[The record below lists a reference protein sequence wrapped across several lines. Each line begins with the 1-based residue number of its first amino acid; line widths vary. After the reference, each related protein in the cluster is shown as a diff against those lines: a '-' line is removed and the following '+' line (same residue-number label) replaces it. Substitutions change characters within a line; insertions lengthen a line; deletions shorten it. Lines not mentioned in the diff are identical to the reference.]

1 MGVDKDTIEITARE
15 SYMIMDAIS
24 YALDMLPNHDDYLY
38 CNYSREELAKCAQ
51 RFGDLN
57 LKNQW

>member
-1 MGVDKDTIEITARE
+1 MNEDTINITARE
-15 SYMIMDAIS
+15 SYMIMDVIN
-24 YALDMLPNHDDYLY
+24 YVLDVIPNHDEYLY
-38 CNYSREELAKCAQ
+38 CNYSREELSKLGQ

>member
-1 MGVDKDTIEITARE
+1 MNEDTINITARE
-15 SYMIMDAIS
+15 SYMIMDAIN
-24 YALDMLPNHDDYLY
+24 YVLDVMPNHDEYLY
-38 CNYSREELAKCAQ
+38 CNYSREELSKLGQ